1 MELPKNITQIGETN
15 PHCKVYVEDYVISY
29 IKQLNQYA
37 GEKEMAVALYGVR
50 KEEAE
55 ITYLFFYGAC
65 RLVFLQK
72 ECRHLSQA
80 VLQEAEKQR
89 KKFFP
94 DTVFLGYRLLDGE
107 MIEGFHICEQGVCR
121 YVEGYAQFY
130 EKNDAMLAFMLEER
144 QEAAKPETIDQ
155 EKYNVVKRRQEERR
169 ALAQEKSGHA
179 MLRKNSRAQSA
190 SEAAGANADTVAG
203 TRTKEDVNAG
213 AGTKAGLNSGGDR
226 KLRGMKLTAA
236 AVFALLCVTGLA
248 AMGNGEKLDEWQMAL
263 RQLMENMSEQQL
275 PDAVQVS
282 NGNAQ
287 VGTIVAEDKL
297 NNAILNENAAADP
310 ALTASGAGQASGVG
324 TAEGDQAGQQNGQ
337 GETQTRPGVQ
347 EGSQGQNQSGVQ
359 EGSQGQTQPGVQEGS
374 QGQTQPGVQEGSQGQ
389 TQPGVQEGNQ
399 GQNQPGVQEGS
410 QGQTQPGVQEESQG
424 QTQPGV
430 QGESQNQNQSGI
442 QEGNQGQNQPGVQ
455 GGSQGQN
462 QSAGQQTVQPSGGQ
476 QTPGTD
482 QTGAAGGGGQ
492 PAQGEAQTPETKP
505 AAGPTAELESY
516 TIQRGDT
523 LIGICVKRYGSD
535 TRVSEICSLNNIE
548 NPDDI
553 KVGEKIFLPQ

>member
-15 PHCKVYVEDYVISY
+15 PYCKVYVEDYVISY

-37 GEKEMAVALYGVR
+37 NEKEMAVALYGVR
-50 KEEAE
+50 KEEAG
-55 ITYLFFYGAC
+55 ITYLFLYGAS

-121 YVEGYAQFY
+121 YVGGYAQFY

-144 QEAAKPETIDQ
+144 QEASKPEIVDQ

-169 ALAQEKSGHA
+169 ALAEEKSGHA
-179 MLRKNSRAQSA
+179 ILQRRKAARTEEAA
-190 SEAAGANADTVAG
+190 SQPAGANA
-203 TRTKEDVNAG
+203 RLK
-213 AGTKAGLNSGGDR
+213 
-226 KLRGMKLTAA
+226 GMRLTAA
-236 AVFALLCVTGLA
+236 AVFTLLCATGLA
-248 AMGNGEKLDEWQMAL
+248 AMGNGEKLEEWQTAV

-282 NGNAQ
+282 NGTAQ
-287 VGTIVAEDKL
+287 VGTIVAEDRL
-297 NNAILNENAAADP
+297 NDAILNENAAANSEPADP
-310 ALTASGAGQASGVG
+310 GQSS
-324 TAEGDQAGQQNGQ
+324 GQ
-337 GETQTRPGVQ
+337 GTPQDPVQ
-347 EGSQGQNQSGVQ
+347 SSGQGTPQDPVQSSGQGTSQDPEQSSDENGSQTGENAD
-359 EGSQGQTQPGVQEGS
+359 
-374 QGQTQPGVQEGSQGQ
+374 
-389 TQPGVQEGNQ
+389 GN
-399 GQNQPGVQEGS
+399 
-410 QGQTQPGVQEESQG
+410 
-424 QTQPGV
+424 
-430 QGESQNQNQSGI
+430 
-442 QEGNQGQNQPGVQ
+442 
-455 GGSQGQN
+455 
-462 QSAGQQTVQPSGGQ
+462 SAGQEQGQPPSREPESGEGTGQ
-476 QTPGTD
+476 QGEGSDNRQEPTD
-482 QTGAAGGGGQ
+482 QMPQDNEGQAA
-492 PAQGEAQTPETKP
+492 PDNQTQETKP
-505 AAGPTAELESY
+505 AAGPTAELDSY
-516 TIQRGDT
+516 IVQKGDT

>member
-15 PHCKVYVEDYVISY
+15 PYCKVYVEDYVISY

-37 GEKEMAVALYGVR
+37 NEKEMAVALYGVR
-50 KEEAE
+50 KEEAG
-55 ITYLFFYGAC
+55 ITYLFLYGAS

-121 YVEGYAQFY
+121 YVGGYAQFY

-144 QEAAKPETIDQ
+144 QEASKPEIVDQ

-169 ALAQEKSGHA
+169 ALAEEKSGHA
-179 MLRKNSRAQSA
+179 ILQRRKAARTEEAA
-190 SEAAGANADTVAG
+190 SQPAGANA
-203 TRTKEDVNAG
+203 RLK
-213 AGTKAGLNSGGDR
+213 
-226 KLRGMKLTAA
+226 GMRLTAA
-236 AVFALLCVTGLA
+236 AVFTLLCATGLA
-248 AMGNGEKLDEWQMAL
+248 AMGNGEKLEEWQTAV

-282 NGNAQ
+282 NGTAQ
-287 VGTIVAEDKL
+287 VGTIVAEDRL
-297 NNAILNENAAADP
+297 NDAILNENAAANSEPADP
-310 ALTASGAGQASGVG
+310 VQSS
-324 TAEGDQAGQQNGQ
+324 GQ
-337 GETQTRPGVQ
+337 GTPQDPVQ
-347 EGSQGQNQSGVQ
+347 SSGQGTPQDPVQSSGQGTSQDPEQSSDENGSQTGENAD
-359 EGSQGQTQPGVQEGS
+359 
-374 QGQTQPGVQEGSQGQ
+374 
-389 TQPGVQEGNQ
+389 GN
-399 GQNQPGVQEGS
+399 
-410 QGQTQPGVQEESQG
+410 
-424 QTQPGV
+424 
-430 QGESQNQNQSGI
+430 
-442 QEGNQGQNQPGVQ
+442 
-455 GGSQGQN
+455 
-462 QSAGQQTVQPSGGQ
+462 SAGQEQGQPPSREPESGEGTGQ
-476 QTPGTD
+476 QGEGSDNRQEPTD
-482 QTGAAGGGGQ
+482 QMPQDNEGQAA
-492 PAQGEAQTPETKP
+492 PDNQTQETKP
-505 AAGPTAELESY
+505 AAGPTAELDSY
-516 TIQRGDT
+516 IVQKGDT